1 VAGPLQGLRVVDLS
15 MMLAGPYATMLM
27 ADLGADVV
35 KVEPPSGDGTRRTG
49 PFRKAD
55 GRSGLGGYFQSVN
68 RGKRGIVLDLK
79 QPSDVEHLIELV
91 RHADVLVE
99 NYAAGVM
106 DRLGLSYERLA
117 AENHRLVYA
126 ALRGFGDPRTGE
138 SPYVSWPAF
147 DVVAQAMGGFLGIT
161 GLADG
166 TPVKSGPGVGD
177 LFPAALLAF
186 GVLAAV
192 HHARRTGVGQF
203 VDVAMFD
210 AVMSMCERMVYQ
222 YSYTGEVPRPQ
233 GNGHPLLCP
242 FDIFPTA
249 DGWVAVAAP
258 HDGQWRVLAETIGG
272 AELADDE
279 RLRTNPGRVRH
290 ADEVRSVVGAWL
302 AARSTKDVV
311 AVLGGRVPIGPVNDV
326 ATIVADPHVAARAML
341 IELDQPGSDQPV
353 IVAGQ
358 PVKLTRTPAEV
369 TRRAPTLGEYD
380 VDAIIDDWRN
390 STVESDGDELHR

>member
-1 VAGPLQGLRVVDLS
+1 MAGPLQGLRVVDLS

-35 KVEPPSGDGTRRTG
+35 KVEPPSGDGTRRAG
-49 PFRKAD
+49 PFRKTDA
-55 GRSGLGGYFQSVN
+55 RAGLGGYFQSVN
-68 RGKRGIVLDLK
+68 RGKRGVVLDLK
-79 QPSDVEHLIELV
+79 RPSDVERLVELV
-91 RHADVLVE
+91 RLADVLVE
-99 NYAAGVM
+99 NYASGVM
-106 DRLGLSYERLA
+106 DRLGLGYERLA
-117 AENHRLVYA
+117 AENPRLVYA

-138 SPYVSWPAF
+138 SPYASWPAF

-161 GLADG
+161 GTADG

-192 HHARRTGVGQF
+192 HHAQRTGEGQF
-203 VDVAMFD
+203 VDVGMYD
-210 AVMSMCERMVYQ
+210 AVMSLCERMVYQ
-222 YSYTGEVPRPQ
+222 FSYTGEVPRPQ

-258 HDGQWRVLAETIGG
+258 HDGHWRVLAETIGG

-290 ADEVRSVVGAWL
+290 AAEVRAVVGAWL
-302 AARSTKDVV
+302 AARSTAEVV
-311 AVLGGRVPIGPVNDV
+311 AALGGRVPIGPVNDV
-326 ATIVADPHVAARAML
+326 ARIVADPHVAARSML
-341 IELDQPGSDQPV
+341 VELEQPGSDQPV
-353 IVAGQ
+353 MVAGQ
-358 PVKLTRTPAEV
+358 PVKLTRTPAEIG
-369 TRRAPTLGEYD
+369 RRAPTLGEYD
-380 VDAIIDDWRN
+380 VDAVIDAWRE
-390 STVESDGDELHR
+390 STVESG